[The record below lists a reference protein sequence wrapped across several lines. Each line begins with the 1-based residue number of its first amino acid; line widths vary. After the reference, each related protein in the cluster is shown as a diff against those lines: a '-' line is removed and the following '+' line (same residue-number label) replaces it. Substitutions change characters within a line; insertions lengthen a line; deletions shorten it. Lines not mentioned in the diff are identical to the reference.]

1 VELERNTGEG
11 KHERVEMLR
20 LSVEFEAG
28 VALVSI
34 LNINHFCHLLHQ
46 VSL

>member
-1 VELERNTGEG
+1 MELEKASMKVYIEMSRLPVEL
-11 KHERVEMLR
+11 
-20 LSVEFEAG
+20 EAG

-34 LNINHFCHLLHQ
+34 LNTNHFCHLLHQ